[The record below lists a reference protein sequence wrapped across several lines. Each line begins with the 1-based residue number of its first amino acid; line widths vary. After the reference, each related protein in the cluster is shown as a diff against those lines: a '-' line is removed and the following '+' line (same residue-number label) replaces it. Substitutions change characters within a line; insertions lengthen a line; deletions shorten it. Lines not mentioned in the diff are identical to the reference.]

1 MEQEVDL
8 WTRKE
13 LQTLN
18 DPYLQVLRI
27 TERY

>member
-13 LQTLN
+13 LQILN
-18 DPYLQVLRI
+18 DPYFQVLRI